1 MRFLPLCI
9 LMLTLI
15 VCGCQTPRTSYA
27 DGFVFWLS
35 SSAIGIG
42 YGRYVE
48 VPAGGSFSFSVT
60 NTADRIIKTGK
71 SQTINSFDIDNTK
84 VEVKK

>member
-1 MRFLPLCI
+1 MRFSALCI

-27 DGFVFWLS
+27 DGFVLWLS
-35 SSAIGIG
+35 SSAVGIG

-60 NTADRIIKTGK
+60 NSADRIFKNGK
-71 SQTINSFDIDNTK
+71 SHTVNRVDIDNK
-84 VEVKK
+84 NVEVKK